1 MFENQTFLLVIIVL
15 IIVVVVGFIV
25 LSVLMDQSG
34 SESEAGSV
42 TLAPMMAS
50 LKPVP
55 VAAAVD
61 SVMVT

>member
-1 MFENQTFLLVIIVL
+1 MFENQTLLLVIIVL

-25 LSVLMDQSG
+25 ASILMDESV
-34 SESEAGSV
+34 SESEAGTV
-42 TLAPMMAS
+42 TLVPLMAL

-61 SVMVT
+61 SVRVT